1 MTCFPP
7 VTWRVGLGAAILV
20 VLAGCK
26 PQVKLVPAAGTFTIG
41 GKPAGNITL
50 QFMPDTMQGNGGPT
64 SFATTDAEGKFTLR
78 TYDNREGAVP
88 GAHVVTL
95 VDLDEE
101 RPAQGSAP
109 TRPPRLDS
117 KYAMAASAP
126 RVTVA
131 EGQALSIDVPPP
143 GR

>member
-1 MTCFPP
+1 MTPFATVP
-7 VTWRVGLGAAILV
+7 RRAALCAVAVV

-26 PQVKLVPAAGTFTIG
+26 PQVKLVPATGTFTIG

-50 QFMPDTMQGNGGPT
+50 QFMPDTMQGNAGPT
-64 SFATTDAEGKFTLR
+64 SYATTDAEGKFTLR

-109 TRPPRLDS
+109 TRAPRLDA
-117 KYAMAASAP
+117 KYSMAASAP
-126 RVTVA
+126 RVTVG
-131 EGQALSIDVPPP
+131 EGQPLAIDVPPP

>member
-1 MTCFPP
+1 MTCFPRMP
-7 VTWRVGLGAAILV
+7 LRHALWALVVVGLV
-20 VLAGCK
+20 GCK
-26 PQVKLVPAAGTFTIG
+26 PQVKLVPATGTFTIG

-50 QFMPDTMQGNGGPT
+50 QFMPDTMQGNAGPT
-64 SFATTDAEGKFTLR
+64 SYATTDAEGKFTLR
-78 TYDNREGAVP
+78 TYDNRDGAVP

-109 TRPPRLDS
+109 TRAPRLDA
-117 KYAMAASAP
+117 KYSMAASAP

-131 EGQALSIDVPPP
+131 EGQSLSIDVPPP